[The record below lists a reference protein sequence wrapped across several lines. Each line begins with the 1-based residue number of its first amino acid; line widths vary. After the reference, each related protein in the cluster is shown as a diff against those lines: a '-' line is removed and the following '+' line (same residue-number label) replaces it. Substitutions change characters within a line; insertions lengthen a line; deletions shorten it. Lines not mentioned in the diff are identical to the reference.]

1 MTDHSFYNNFN
12 TRNFVQMQEDGGGD
26 FRRIPWQ
33 WCLRF
38 SDKVCTQPL
47 SWYVAFLL
55 LCTVI
60 LFSFFICVSM
70 YIETICSVCLAVAGA
85 RDKRLIPVKYKP
97 MKKPFPSILR
107 FLTLCD
113 YTRPCTQA
121 WFWVRLA
128 KALSK
133 PWSGTMQLSCVKIFF
148 YSIKRNIGQP
158 PNILTVLHTN
168 SSHICWCLL

>member
-1 MTDHSFYNNFN
+1 MNPSTYYAECKICHIKPQRYWKRFQWEASHHSHCLKMTDHSFYNNFN

-26 FRRIPWQ
+26 FRWIPRQ
-33 WCLRF
+33 RCLRF

-55 LCTVI
+55 LCTKRF
-60 LFSFFICVSM
+60 FSFCICVHM
-70 YIETICSVCLAVAGA
+70 HIESIRCVCFAVAGA

-133 PWSGTMQLSCVKIFF
+133 P
-148 YSIKRNIGQP
+148 
-158 PNILTVLHTN
+158 
-168 SSHICWCLL
+168 